1 MREEREGRERATFF
15 FLRPPPPPA
24 RPASLSKKL
33 IIFFPF
39 PPRRGYNIGTRLVD
53 EYLAKT
59 RTTKC
64 GGFPDAMAAAARG
77 ACRAFLGVPGVLGD
91 WSADGTE
98 VTLSLPDNPLADGV
112 ELPASLAAGGLW
124 YSNMLAGAL
133 RGALAQVNLAV
144 ETAFIAD
151 PLQAAALASGGG
163 EAGGGAPVPP
173 AAAIRVRLVGT
184 PGTEAYPFKDED

>member
-1 MREEREGRERATFF
+1 VRVSPRPAPPISQPHHAS
-15 FLRPPPPPA
+15 LPPPIP
-24 RPASLSKKL
+24 SLL
-33 IIFFPF
+33 TL
-39 PPRRGYNIGTRLVD
+39 RGYNIGTRLVD

-77 ACRAFLGVPGVLGD
+77 ACRAFLGVPGVLSD
-91 WSADGTE
+91 WSPDGTE

-112 ELPASLAAGGLW
+112 ELPSSLAAGGLW
-124 YSNMLAGAL
+124 YSNLLAGAL

-144 ETAFIAD
+144 ETAFISD
-151 PLQAAALASGGG
+151 PLLLAPGMPAPPDGAAA
-163 EAGGGAPVPP
+163 PV
-173 AAAIRVRLVGT
+173 AAIRVRLVGS